1 MNSKWTHYIF
11 FSCLILIAYKKP
23 PLDDAEWD
31 SVFTWVQHQGLALLA
46 GVEAIARGVSAERHE
61 GGHLP
66 CVIILML
73 ETPHI
78 VGDKTIRV
86 RGDSH
91 PVSFPQN
98 ASEALF
104 ILQNV
109 LMKCFGDCLYF
120 SFSFFRPY

>member
-1 MNSKWTHYIF
+1 MNSKWTHYLLLLFDFDCINQP
-11 FSCLILIAYKKP
+11 S
-23 PLDDAEWD
+23 LDDAEWN
-31 SVFTWVQHQGLALLA
+31 SVFTWPQHQGLALLA

-61 GGHLP
+61 GCHIPG
-66 CVIILML
+66 VIILRL
-73 ETPHI
+73 ETPDI

-104 ILQNV
+104 ILRNV
-109 LMKCFGDCLYF
+109 
-120 SFSFFRPY
+120 